1 MPIDFNPSP
10 ACPASPAR
18 SRKARWS
25 GATAASLA
33 ATLALACGFVH
44 AQPAAPG
51 CGDLA
56 NSFGPHDYRT
66 ERGQP
71 LYLVESAHF
80 TPQVEALIRG
90 ATARR
95 PGSDIDYT
103 LRAFP
108 NHHRALLAM
117 VKLAEA
123 AKTPVPPEMRYSVD
137 CWFDRAI
144 RFRADDYTVRMIYA
158 GYLGRQGR
166 ADAAKQHLEL
176 VAERAGDNGF
186 THYNVGLVY
195 FELRDHE
202 RALRQAHRAM
212 ALGFTRPDL
221 RERLTA
227 AGRWSEPAA
236 SGVGV
241 TAASAPASSASS
253 AEPAPPAGAAPAD
266 GSASGAAGRP

>member
-1 MPIDFNPSP
+1 M
-10 ACPASPAR
+10 
-18 SRKARWS
+18 
-25 GATAASLA
+25 AAA
-33 ATLALACGFVH
+33 LALACGVVH

-51 CGDLA
+51 CGNLA

-227 AGRWSEPAA
+227 AGRWSEPTTA
-236 SGVGV
+236 SGAGAA
-241 TAASAPASSASS
+241 AASAPAGSASS
-253 AEPAPPAGAAPAD
+253 TEPAAAGIAASAS

>member
-1 MPIDFNPSP
+1 MPILRTPCLPRP
-10 ACPASPAR
+10 ALRTACCKPRR
-18 SRKARWS
+18 SVAV
-25 GATAASLA
+25 ATSLA
-33 ATLALACGFVH
+33 AALALSCGVVH

-66 ERGQP
+66 ARGQP

-117 VKLAEA
+117 VKLAET

-166 ADAAKQHLEL
+166 TDAAKQHLEF
-176 VAERAGDNGF
+176 VAEGAGDNGF

-195 FELRDHE
+195 FEMRDHE

-212 ALGFTRPDL
+212 AFGFTRSDL
-221 RERLTA
+221 RERLVA
-227 AGRWSEPAA
+227 AGRWSEPTMSQAGA
-236 SGVGV
+236 K
-241 TAASAPASSASS
+241 AASAPASPASTG
-253 AEPAPPAGAAPAD
+253 AEPAAAGAASQAD
-266 GSASGAAGRP
+266 GGASGAAR